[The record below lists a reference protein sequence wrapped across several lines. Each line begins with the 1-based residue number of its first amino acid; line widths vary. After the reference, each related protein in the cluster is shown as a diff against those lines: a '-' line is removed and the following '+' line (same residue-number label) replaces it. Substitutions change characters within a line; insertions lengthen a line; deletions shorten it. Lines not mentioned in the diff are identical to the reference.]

1 MAVILR
7 VSILL
12 SLNVFVNIGPLLA
25 GAGILGLAIS
35 FGAQS
40 LVRI

>member
-1 MAVILR
+1 MVLILG

-12 SLNVFVNIGPLLA
+12 SLNVFVDIGPLLA

-40 LVRI
+40 LVKT